1 MILDPIK
8 VLAEAT
14 QDTTR
19 GELLPAPAAIDR
31 RRSTGSLSCKQ
42 SRPWQP
48 MSLINNLSQIFGD
61 AFEQA
66 GLDRALGVVVVSQR
80 PDLGQFQCNGAL
92 PAAQATGRP
101 PREIAQDILERLP
114 NAGQFAGLSLA
125 GPGFI
130 NISLT
135 DDVLAGELQLVAD
148 DPRLGVPEVRP
159 LKVLVDYGGP
169 NVAKEMHVGHLRAS
183 IIGDSLKRIARVL
196 GHDTLGDAHFGD
208 WGTQMGML
216 IIEIARRDPEL
227 PFFDPAYEGEYPEID
242 ITLDALEAMYPIV
255 AARCEADPEEA
266 ERARVATVELQ
277 QGRAGYRALWQQLRD
292 ISMAA
297 HRRDFASLGVEFDL
311 WYGES
316 TVHERI
322 DPMIERLDAAGVVTE
337 SEGARIIA
345 IAEPENK
352 TEMPPFLVAKSDGGF
367 LYSTTDLATIEQRV
381 DDLDRELLLYVVDAR
396 QSFHFE
402 QLFRAA
408 RRGGIA
414 PESVGLEHNKFGT
427 MNGPDGKPFQ
437 TRKGGVLK
445 LRDLISMVTEVAND
459 RLTEADIAQEYPEAE
474 RAEIAR
480 MVGLAALKFGDLSN
494 HRTSNYLF
502 DLHRFA
508 SFEGKTGPYLQYSAV
523 RIKSILR
530 NAEKAGLSP
539 GPLASPRVETERNLM
554 LYLARLPEVLER
566 TFQLRA
572 PNHVAEHCY
581 DLATH
586 FNRFYEECHIL
597 REEDSDRQASWLA
610 LVDLTLREITLLL
623 DLLGIEVPERM

>member
-1 MILDPIK
+1 
-8 VLAEAT
+8 
-14 QDTTR
+14 
-19 GELLPAPAAIDR
+19 
-31 RRSTGSLSCKQ
+31 
-42 SRPWQP
+42 
-48 MSLINNLSQIFGD
+48 MSLLSDLSRIFGD

-66 GLDRALGVVVVSQR
+66 GLDPAFGVVAVSQR

-92 PAAQATGRP
+92 PAARQAGRP
-101 PREIAQDILERLP
+101 PRDIAQDIVERVQ
-114 NAGQFAGLSLA
+114 ADDRFAGLSLA
-125 GPGFI
+125 GPGFV

-135 DDVLAGELQLVAD
+135 DESLAGEMQIVAD
-148 DPRLGVPEVRP
+148 DPRLGVPEVTP

-169 NVAKEMHVGHLRAS
+169 NVAKEMHVGHLRAT
-183 IIGDSLKRIARVL
+183 IIGDSLKRVARFL

-216 IIEIARRDPEL
+216 IIEISRRNPDL
-227 PFFDPAYEGEYPEID
+227 SFFDPASEGEYPKLE
-242 ITLDALEAMYPIV
+242 ITLDDLEAMYPLV
-255 AARCEADPEEA
+255 SQRCAEDPEEA
-266 ERARVATVELQ
+266 ERARVATFELQ
-277 QGRAGYRALWQQLRD
+277 QGRPGYRALWQQLHD

-316 TVHERI
+316 TVHDRI
-322 DPMIERLDAAGVVTE
+322 DSMIERLNDTGVVTE
-337 SEGARIIA
+337 SKGALVVPID
-345 IAEPENK
+345 EPDDR

-381 DDLDRELLLYVVDAR
+381 DDLSRQLLLYVVDAR
-396 QSFHFE
+396 QAFHFE
-402 QLFRAA
+402 QVFRAA

-414 PESVGLEHNKFGT
+414 PDEVGLEHIKFGT

-445 LRDLISMVTEVAND
+445 LRDLIAMVTEAADN
-459 RLTEADIAQEYPEAE
+459 RLAQADIAQEYPGTE
-474 RAEIAR
+474 RTEIAR

-502 DLHRFA
+502 DLDRFA

-530 NAEKAGLSP
+530 NAEGVGLSRGRLVP
-539 GPLASPRVETERNLM
+539 PEVDAERNLI

-566 TFQLRA
+566 TFELRA
-572 PNHVAEHCY
+572 PNHIAEYAY

-586 FNRFYEECHIL
+586 FNRFYEVCHIL
-597 REEDSDRQASWLA
+597 REEDPARQASWLA
-610 LVDLTLREITLLL
+610 LVDVALRELSLLL

>member
-1 MILDPIK
+1 
-8 VLAEAT
+8 
-14 QDTTR
+14 
-19 GELLPAPAAIDR
+19 
-31 RRSTGSLSCKQ
+31 
-42 SRPWQP
+42 
-48 MSLINNLSQIFGD
+48 MSLLNDLNRIFGD
-61 AFEQA
+61 AFERA
-66 GLDRALGVVVVSQR
+66 GLDRALGTVAVSQR

-92 PAAQATGRP
+92 PAAKTAGRP
-101 PREIAQDILERLP
+101 PREIAQVIVDRVQ
-114 NAGQFAGLSLA
+114 GDGRFAVLFVA

-135 DDVLAGELQLVAD
+135 DEFLAGEMQLVAD
-148 DPRLGVPEVRP
+148 DPRLGVPEIRP
-159 LKVLVDYGGP
+159 LRVLVDYGGP
-169 NVAKEMHVGHLRAS
+169 NVAKEMHAGHLRAT
-183 IIGDSLKRIARVL
+183 IIGDSLKRIARFL
-196 GHDTLGDAHFGD
+196 GHDTLGDVHFGD

-216 IIEIARRDPEL
+216 IIEIARRNPEL
-227 PFFDPAYEGEYPEID
+227 PFFDPAYEGEYPGID
-242 ITLDALEAMYPIV
+242 ITLDDLEAMYPLV
-255 AARCEADPEEA
+255 SARCADDPQEA
-266 ERARVATVELQ
+266 EQARIATFELQ
-277 QGRAGYRALWQQLRD
+277 QGRPGYRDLWQQLHD

-316 TVHERI
+316 TVHGRI
-322 DPMIERLDAAGVVTE
+322 DSMIERLDRAGVVAK
-337 SEGARIIA
+337 SEGALVIA
-345 IAEPENK
+345 IDDPGDKA
-352 TEMPPFLVAKSDGGF
+352 EMPPFLVAKSDGGF

-396 QSFHFE
+396 QAFHFE
-402 QLFRAA
+402 QVFRAA

-414 PESVGLEHNKFGT
+414 PESVGLEHIKFGT

-445 LRDLISMVTEVAND
+445 LHDLISLVTAAADE
-459 RLTEADIAQEYPEAE
+459 RLSEADIAQEYPGAE

-502 DLHRFA
+502 DLDRFA

-530 NAEKAGLSP
+530 NAQEAGLAP
-539 GPLASPRVETERNLM
+539 GPLVPPGVERERNLM

-566 TFQLRA
+566 TFELRA
-572 PNHVAEHCY
+572 PNHVAEYAY
-581 DLATH
+581 DLATQ

-597 REEDSDRQASWLA
+597 RESDPARQASWLT
-610 LVDLTLREITLLL
+610 LVDLTLRELNLVL
-623 DLLGIEVPERM
+623 GLLGIEVPDRM

>member
-1 MILDPIK
+1 
-8 VLAEAT
+8 
-14 QDTTR
+14 
-19 GELLPAPAAIDR
+19 
-31 RRSTGSLSCKQ
+31 
-42 SRPWQP
+42 
-48 MSLINNLSQIFGD
+48 MSLLKDLTRIFGD

-66 GLDRALGVVVVSQR
+66 GLDRAFGAVAVSQR
-80 PDLGQFQCNGAL
+80 PELGQFQCNGAL
-92 PAAQATGRP
+92 PAAKDAGRP
-101 PREIAQDILERLP
+101 PRDIAQDIVDRVQ
-114 NAGQFAGLSLA
+114 GDDRFAGLSLA

-135 DDVLAGELQLVAD
+135 DQFLAGELQQAAD
-148 DPRLGVPEVRP
+148 DPRYGVPLVEP

-169 NVAKEMHVGHLRAS
+169 NVAKEMHVGHLRAT
-183 IIGDSLKRIARVL
+183 IIGDSLKRISRFL

-216 IIEIARRDPEL
+216 IIEIARRHPEL
-227 PFFDPAYEGEYPEID
+227 PFFDPAFTGAYPTID
-242 ITLDALEAMYPIV
+242 VTLDDLEAMYPLV
-255 AARCEADPEEA
+255 SARCAADPDEA
-266 ERARVATVELQ
+266 ERARIATVELQ
-277 QGRAGYRALWQQLRD
+277 QGRAGYRALWQQLHD

-316 TVHERI
+316 TVHDRI
-322 DPMIERLDAAGVVTE
+322 DPMIERLNRAGVATE
-337 SEGARIIA
+337 SDGALVIDIA
-345 IAEPENK
+345 QPDDK

-367 LYSTTDLATIEQRV
+367 LYSTTDLATVEERV

-396 QSFHFE
+396 QSFHFD
-402 QLFRAA
+402 QVFRAA
-408 RRGGIA
+408 RRSGIA
-414 PESVGLEHNKFGT
+414 PENVGLEHIKFGT

-445 LRDLISMVTEVAND
+445 LRDLISLVTGAAGQ
-459 RLTEADIAQEYPEAE
+459 RLSEADIAQEYPEAE
-474 RAEIAR
+474 RNEIAR
-480 MVGLAALKFGDLSN
+480 RVGLAALKFGDLSN

-502 DLHRFA
+502 DLDRFA

-530 NAEKAGLSP
+530 NAQGTGLAP
-539 GPLASPRVETERNLM
+539 GPLVSPRVDAERNLM

-566 TFQLRA
+566 AFDLRA
-572 PNHVAEHCY
+572 PNHIAEYAY
-581 DLATH
+581 DLATQ

-597 REEDSDRQASWLA
+597 REEDPAVQASWLT
-610 LVDLTLREITLLL
+610 LVELTLEEMILLL